1 MCVQRHSACL
11 RHLCKDSVYLCVV
24 AFLRSRSQNLCVRS
38 LRLSADMWYVLLLRM
53 SVLSLRRHSACLWA
67 HGLDCSPCR
76 HMHMYINIHTHTYI
90 CIYLTQYTNVPLDLS
105 LRPVWDKS
113 KGALVYCVRYI
124 HLCVCVCMFIS
135 LCPVRTS
142 DTAHIFAQRSLDF
155 HRTAT
160 HCHTLQHVA
169 AHCNTLMLLDCSPVL
184 SLLVTF
190 RHTLSKQ
197 TASATGSSQNGSK
210 NGTKSTATERM
221 ENMLGAIT
229 NSQKLARY

>member
-1 MCVQRHSACL
+1 MCPWI
-11 RHLCKDSVYLCVV
+11 YLCV
-24 AFLRSRSQNLCVRS
+24 LCEINQRAHWCIV
-38 LRLSADMWYVLLLRM
+38 LDIYIYV
-53 SVLSLRRHSACLWA
+53 
-67 HGLDCSPCR
+67 
-76 HMHMYINIHTHTYI
+76 
-90 CIYLTQYTNVPLDLS
+90 
-105 LRPVWDKS
+105 
-113 KGALVYCVRYI
+113 
-124 HLCVCVCMFIS
+124 CVCVCLYLCVLCVPATQHIS
-135 LCPVRTS
+135 LRRGLWISTALQHTATHCNTWQHTATHCTRCNS

-169 AHCNTLMLLDCSPVL
+169 AHCNTL
-184 SLLVTF
+184 
-190 RHTLSKQ
+190 HTLQQRHSTYLCADAFGLLPCPLSSCHVSTHSLKKQ